1 MALGVTLLTYTAFLK
16 WTGYKCDT
24 SYFHIMVSF
33 AIYISFFVL
42 HSNSLYTKYLRK
54 EQMPKK
60 KE

>member
-16 WTGYKCDT
+16 GIGYKCDT

-42 HSNSLYTKYLRK
+42 HSNALYTKYLRK
-54 EQMPKK
+54 EQLLKK
-60 KE
+60 RE